1 MATLFEVILIVV
13 MSFNIRYDN
22 PGDGINQWD
31 NRKEI
36 AVSLIREVSPDF
48 LGLQEVRASQ
58 LKYLGEQLVEYNYF
72 GKSRSEDPMDEHSPI
87 FFKKNKY
94 ELLLSNTFW
103 LSETPDKPS
112 KGWDAALN
120 RIVTWGK
127 LKHKETGKIFFHFN
141 THFDHIGEQARL
153 ESAKLLKKK
162 IREIAGDN
170 EFIVTGDFNF
180 DPSSNYY
187 QILTEDETSE
197 VRLVDASLV
206 SDETE
211 RKGTF
216 TGFDLSKPAEGPID
230 YIFVKPTLTVSNY
243 EVIDTTYN
251 GRLPSDHFPVKAVIY
266 LRTEK

>member
-1 MATLFEVILIVV
+1 MATLFEVVLIIV
-13 MSFNIRYDN
+13 MSFNIRYNN

-36 AVSLIREVSPDF
+36 VVNLIEIHSPDF

-58 LKYLGEQLVEYNYF
+58 LKYLDEQLVEYSYF

-103 LSETPDKPS
+103 LSETPGIPS

-127 LKHKETGKIFFHFN
+127 LKHKVTGKIFFHFN

-162 IREIAGDN
+162 IKEIAGDE

-187 QILTEDETSE
+187 QIITEDETSE
-197 VRLVDASLV
+197 AWLVDASLV

-216 TGFDLSKPAEGPID
+216 TGFDLSKPAIGPID
-230 YIFVKPTLTVSNY
+230 YIFVNPAIMVKGY
-243 EVIDTTYN
+243 EVMDTTYN
-251 GRLPSDHFPVKAVIY
+251 GRLPSDHFPVKAV
-266 LRTEK
+266 LELKTD